1 MRSSSKYCLVLR
13 VLLLSTA
20 SHSSLADDHHYN
32 KHHSLAL
39 ADDDDQV
46 VRGVYWH
53 FYINDFPIPLT
64 NIPSQYFTHFF
75 ASFADVNSITYEVT
89 FPQAYEVLFS
99 TFTQTVQ
106 QNNPLVKTLIS
117 IGGDY
122 ATAFPSRAS
131 QHSERN

>member
-1 MRSSSKYCLVLR
+1 MTSSTKYCLVLL
-13 VLLLSTA
+13 VLLISTA
-20 SHSSLADDHHYN
+20 SHSLADHHQHN
-32 KHHSLAL
+32 KPLSLAL
-39 ADDDDQV
+39 ADDDQV
-46 VRGVYWH
+46 VRGGYWH
-53 FYINDFPIPLT
+53 CYIDNFPIPLPD
-64 NIPSQYFTHFF
+64 IPSQYFTHFF
-75 ASFADVNSITYEVT
+75 ASFVDVNSITYEVT